1 MPIYSDR
8 KKLFAALISANAVS
22 GFTLVWPV
30 AAGKVAAAAK
40 PERREDL
47 SAQTEFH
54 AHSDIFPC
62 GHFFV
67 RRRPAPAAARARQG
81 RRARRSAAAR
91 AARPPRSLPLRCA
104 PHRTAPP

>member
-1 MPIYSDR
+1 MPIYSGR

-47 SAQTEFH
+47 SAETEFH
-54 AHSDIFPC
+54 THSDIFPC

-67 RRRPAPAAARARQG
+67 RGRPARAR
-81 RRARRSAAAR
+81 AAAR
-91 AARPPRSLPLRCA
+91 AARPPRSPPLRCA

>member
-1 MPIYSDR
+1 MPIYSGR
-8 KKLFAALISANAVS
+8 EKLLAALISVNAVS
-22 GFTLVWPV
+22 DFTLAWPV

-40 PERREDL
+40 PEERREAL
-47 SAQTEFH
+47 SAETEFH
-54 AHSDIFPC
+54 THSDIFPC

-67 RRRPAPAAARARQG
+67 RRRAARAR
-81 RRARRSAAAR
+81 AAAR

>member
-1 MPIYSDR
+1 MPIYSGR
-8 KKLFAALISANAVS
+8 EKLLVALISVNAVS

-62 GHFFV
+62 GQFWV
-67 RRRPAPAAARARQG
+67 GARARDGAAARRSSTAAAFHPSPPPAG
-81 RRARRSAAAR
+81 RR
-91 AARPPRSLPLRCA
+91 LRG
-104 PHRTAPP
+104 

>member
-1 MPIYSDR
+1 MPVYSGR
-8 KKLFAALISANAVS
+8 KKLLAALISVNAVS

-40 PERREDL
+40 PEERREAL
-47 SAQTEFH
+47 SAETEFH
-54 AHSDIFPC
+54 THSDIFPC

-67 RRRPAPAAARARQG
+67 RRRAARAR
-81 RRARRSAAAR
+81 AAAR
-91 AARPPRSLPLRCA
+91 AARPPRSPPLRCA